1 LCGSGGP
8 CTVFVTSTTF
18 NGNLGDLGG
27 GYPVCQAR
35 AISAG
40 LAGTY
45 RAWLST
51 AAIGAGSRFVHST
64 GPYRLVTGATIASDW
79 TDLTDA
85 TLAAP
90 IDRTENG
97 IQVASPVWTGTD
109 ASGQTT
115 GSTCADWTSSSS
127 ANLGRAGATA
137 STDAGWTTTDVDTCA
152 SSYHLYCFQ
161 VA

>member
-1 LCGSGGP
+1 
-8 CTVFVTSTTF
+8 
-18 NGNLGDLGG
+18 
-27 GYPVCQAR
+27 
-35 AISAG
+35 
-40 LAGTY
+40 
-45 RAWLST
+45 
-51 AAIGAGSRFVHST
+51 
-64 GPYRLVTGATIASDW
+64 VTGTTIANDW

-115 GSTCADWTSSSS
+115 GSTCTDWTSSSS
-127 ANLGRAGATA
+127 AILGRAGTTA
-137 STDAGWTTTDVDTCA
+137 ATDAGWTSADVDACVG
-152 SSYHLYCFQ
+152 SHHLYCFQ